1 MISRLFA
8 RGSDFGGQCNRWPF
22 SPAVYQRRFW
32 TKPKKR
38 PKVGQGFHEKAQKW
52 RSEYLLDQQRVLAD
66 SLRGY
71 VEFSSSK
78 RAEPWDTRFAPF
90 DRVEKDGVH
99 ILTKY
104 LMDDKLQL
112 CNYHHRAVKR
122 LFCNVGLMGPQV
134 TTMARWKPS
143 RYATNPASTTKAET
157 TFNKD
162 KTLFT
167 GYNHD

>member
-1 MISRLFA
+1 MISRLLA
-8 RGSDFGGQCNRWPF
+8 RGSDLGIQGKVLPLGSLVC
-22 SPAVYQRRFW
+22 QRRFW
-32 TKPKKR
+32 SKPKKR

-52 RSEYLLDQQRVLAD
+52 REEYLLDQQRVLAD

-71 VEFSSSK
+71 VDFSSSK
-78 RAEPWDTRFAPF
+78 RSEPWDTRFAPF
-90 DRVEKDGVH
+90 DRVEKDGVY
-99 ILTKY
+99 IVAKY
-104 LMDDKLQL
+104 LMDEKLQL

-122 LFCNVGLMGPQV
+122 LFCNVGLIGPQV
-134 TTMARWKPS
+134 TTVARWKPS
-143 RYATNPASTTKAET
+143 RFATNPANTTKAET